1 MGLYAEKML
10 IRTAVPSDLERLAD
24 LCFAL
29 WPESPRKEHREELAG
44 ILAGRNPS
52 TLPLIHFVAEA
63 PVGQLVGFLEAGLR
77 SHADCCDVSQPVGY
91 IEGWFVEEAWR
102 RRGVG
107 RLLVAAAEDWARE
120 QGCREM
126 ASDSLI
132 DNALSEEA
140 HLGLGYEVVGRSV
153 LYRKSL

>member
-1 MGLYAEKML
+1 MTDVV
-10 IRTAVPSDLERLAD
+10 IRTAVPADLEGLAD

-29 WPESPRKEHREELAG
+29 WPESPREEHRQELAG

-63 PVGQLVGFLEAGLR
+63 PGGNLVGFLGAGLR
-77 SHADCCDVSQPVGY
+77 SHADCCDVSRMVGY

-120 QGCREM
+120 QGCLEM
-126 ASDSLI
+126 ASDSPI
-132 DNALSEEA
+132 ENALSERA
-140 HLGLGYEVVGRSV
+140 HRRLGYEVVGRSV
-153 LYRKSL
+153 LYRKKL